1 MIHSTLDEI
10 AQFISSTDAT
20 LIRKVFVNPNG
31 KMSVAIATSALT
43 HDVTGGV
50 REKLRTA
57 SNIVLISGGKT
68 RVFVANVMAEATVYS
83 VCVLGVLTQDEKSGT
98 EILGEEH

>member
-1 MIHSTLDEI
+1 M
-10 AQFISSTDAT
+10 
-20 LIRKVFVNPNG
+20 NPSG
-31 KMSVAIATSALT
+31 RMSVAIATSVLT

-50 REKLRTA
+50 CEKLRTA

-83 VCVLGVLTQDEKSGT
+83 VCVLGALSEDEENGT
-98 EILGEEH
+98 EILGKV